1 MLSVKPEVVSTLV
14 DCFEYLSNELN
25 DAEARTLRSRARD
38 MPAELVSKGFSYVIV
53 LTASRGDL
61 KVVELG
67 LTSTSCQEIV
77 KSARDRVRDRKL
89 DIEDIG
95 YALYGA
101 ILLFSL
107 KKLGAIGEEKFS
119 KLVERSLKDPI
130 LNQTAYTVMDWI
142 KRLAEAYLERRRE

>member
-25 DAEARTLRSRARD
+25 DDEARTLRSRARD

-67 LTSTSCQEIV
+67 LTSTSCQELV
-77 KSARDRVRDRKL
+77 KSAKDRKL
-89 DIEDIG
+89 DKEDIG

-101 ILLFSL
+101 ILLLSL

>member
-14 DCFEYLSNELN
+14 DCFEYLSNELK
-25 DAEARTLRSRARD
+25 DDEARTLRSRARD

-61 KVVELG
+61 EVVERG
-67 LTSTSCQEIV
+67 LTSTSCQELV
-77 KSARDRVRDRKL
+77 KSARDRKL
-89 DIEDIG
+89 SKEDIG

-101 ILLFSL
+101 ILLLSL

>member
-14 DCFEYLSNELN
+14 DCFEYLSNELK
-25 DAEARTLRSRARD
+25 DDEARTLRARARD

-67 LTSTSCQEIV
+67 LTSTSCQELV
-77 KSARDRVRDRKL
+77 KSARDRKL
-89 DIEDIG
+89 GKEDIG

-101 ILLFSL
+101 ILLLSL

>member
-14 DCFEYLSNELN
+14 DCFEYLSNELK
-25 DAEARTLRSRARD
+25 DDEARTLRARARD

-61 KVVELG
+61 KVVERG
-67 LTSTSCQEIV
+67 LTSTSCQELV
-77 KSARDRVRDRKL
+77 KSARDRKL
-89 DIEDIG
+89 GKEDIG

-101 ILLFSL
+101 ILLLSL
-107 KKLGAIGEEKFS
+107 KKLDAIGEEKFS

>member
-25 DAEARTLRSRARD
+25 DDEARALRSRARD

-61 KVVELG
+61 KIVELG
-67 LTSTSCQEIV
+67 LTSTSCQELV
-77 KSARDRVRDRKL
+77 KSARDKKL
-89 DIEDIG
+89 GKEDIG

-101 ILLFSL
+101 ILLLSL
-107 KKLGAIGEEKFS
+107 KKLGAISEEKFS

>member
-1 MLSVKPEVVSTLV
+1 
-14 DCFEYLSNELN
+14 
-25 DAEARTLRSRARD
+25 
-38 MPAELVSKGFSYVIV
+38 
-53 LTASRGDL
+53 
-61 KVVELG
+61 
-67 LTSTSCQEIV
+67 LTSTSCQELV
-77 KSARDRVRDRKL
+77 KSAKDRKL
-89 DIEDIG
+89 DKEDIG

-101 ILLFSL
+101 ILLLSL

>member
-1 MLSVKPEVVSTLV
+1 MLSVKPEVISTLV
-14 DCFEYLSNELN
+14 DCFEYLSNKLN
-25 DAEARTLRSRARD
+25 DDEAATLRSRARD

-61 KVVELG
+61 KIVELG
-67 LTSTSCQEIV
+67 LTSTSCQELV
-77 KSARDRVRDRKL
+77 KSARDKKL
-89 DIEDIG
+89 DKEDIRIG
-95 YALYGA
+95 YSLYGA
-101 ILLFSL
+101 ILLLSL
-107 KKLGAIGEEKFS
+107 KKLGVIGEEKFS